1 MPLVNRDDNIRV
13 LMRYA
18 LLQLPGLAL
27 VVMALL
33 VIRYLVDMPLWVSV
47 TVIAGWIIK
56 DIAMFPIVKD
66 AYSNRS
72 SDSESSMSGMK
83 GKVLTPLSPV
93 GTVRV
98 RGETWQA
105 RTDGRQMN
113 IERGQTVQVKGRNGL
128 TLLVE
133 PDGDS
138 EQEIRDIKGGLGNG
152 REISGNE

>member
-1 MPLVNRDDNIRV
+1 MSSGIRDDNIRV
-13 LMRYA
+13 ILRYA
-18 LLQLPGLAL
+18 LIQLPGIAL
-27 VVMALL
+27 VVTALL
-33 VIRYLVDMPLWVSV
+33 AIHYFVEIPLWVALA
-47 TVIAGWIIK
+47 VIAVWIIK

-72 SDSESSMSGMK
+72 SDSASSMSGMK

-105 RTDGRQMN
+105 RPKDRQMN

-133 PDGDS
+133 PCSGSGQAVEDKKRS
-138 EQEIRDIKGGLGNG
+138 EW
-152 REISGNE
+152 

>member
-1 MPLVNRDDNIRV
+1 MSLGIRDDNIRV
-13 LMRYA
+13 ILRYA
-18 LLQLPGLAL
+18 LIQLPGIAL
-27 VVMALL
+27 VVAALL
-33 VIRYLVDMPLWVSV
+33 AIHYFVEIPLWVALA
-47 TVIAGWIIK
+47 VIAVWIIK

-72 SDSESSMSGMK
+72 SDSASSMSGMK
-83 GKVLTPLSPV
+83 GKVLIPLSPV

-133 PDGDS
+133 PCRDN
-138 EQEIRDIKGGLGNG
+138 EQAIED
-152 REISGNE
+152 